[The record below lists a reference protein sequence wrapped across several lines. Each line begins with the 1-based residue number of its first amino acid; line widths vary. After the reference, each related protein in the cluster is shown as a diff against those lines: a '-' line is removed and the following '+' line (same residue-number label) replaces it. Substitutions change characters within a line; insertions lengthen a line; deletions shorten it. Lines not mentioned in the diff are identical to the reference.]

1 MTKLFSGIFLS
12 FFLAVTAMPV
22 FAVGFQTAKTVDA
35 DGRPI
40 AIDIWYPSDAKPTPQ
55 TFGPF
60 HPNVAVDGAVSGRN
74 LPLVLFS
81 HGTGGSA
88 LSHYDTAMALA
99 TAGFVVVTFDHPGDN
114 YDDQSSVGSR
124 RNLIDRPR
132 QARAVLDY
140 VLDSWPQHQ
149 RIDSTRIGM
158 FGFSLGGFT
167 TLVAIG
173 GTPDLSR
180 TALLCTS
187 HPEAPDCGFVRDHH
201 GDPLDRTP
209 TGKLIWQRD
218 DRIKVAV
225 VVAPAASF
233 TFGPGSLEK
242 VRAPVQLWSGGAD
255 KQAPAQWNSGV
266 VKAALPTP
274 PETHAVPTA
283 GHLAFLTPEVCSEAP
298 TEGCTAFHETFNA
311 SVVAFFQNK
320 LTAGH

>member
-12 FFLAVTAMPV
+12 FFLALMAMPV
-22 FAVGFQTAKTVDA
+22 GAVGLQTAKTVDA

-40 AIDIWYPSDAKPTPQ
+40 AIDLWYPSDAKPTRQ
-55 TFGPF
+55 NFGPF
-60 HPNVAVDGAVSGRN
+60 HPDVAVNGAVSGHN

-99 TAGFVVVTFDHPGDN
+99 AAGFVVVTFDHPGDN
-114 YDDQSSVGSR
+114 YEDQTSVGSR

-140 VLDSWPQHQ
+140 VLGDWQQ
-149 RIDSTRIGM
+149 RERIDSARVGM

-180 TALLCTS
+180 TAVLCTS

-209 TGKLIWQRD
+209 TGKLTWRRD
-218 DRIKVAV
+218 DRIKIAV

-233 TFGPGSLEK
+233 TFGPGSLDK
-242 VRAPVQLWSGGAD
+242 VRVPVQLWSGTAD
-255 KQAPAQWNSGV
+255 QQAPAQWNSGV
-266 VKAALPTP
+266 VQAALPTP
-274 PETHAVPTA
+274 PETLVVPAA
-283 GHLAFLTPEVCSEAP
+283 GHLAFLTPEVCSDAP
-298 TEGCTAFHETFNA
+298 PEGCAALHQTFNA
-311 SVVAFFQNK
+311 KVVAFFQSK
-320 LTAGH
+320 LMARH